1 MKKISSL
8 AFFVLLSCAQQK
20 PSEPVATS
28 TMEEDTL
35 ATTVSE
41 PVPAELPAASE
52 PELSYKTIPVENNGV
67 LEALVN
73 NPFPKDLE
81 AMKAMLDSMGVT
93 SEWENGGGLSYD
105 SAAISYNRSYGESIC
120 EADIQSAKLAL
131 NKGITIGM
139 ALTDFLTL
147 TGIKSWSQGT
157 LRYEYT
163 YSAQEHTY
171 TIRFDF
177 ANNVLIRFFYQKD
190 PCVIYD

>member
-1 MKKISSL
+1 MKATLDSL
-8 AFFVLLSCAQQK
+8 GVDAVY
-20 PSEPVATS
+20 EN
-28 TMEEDTL
+28 EEDG
-35 ATTVSE
+35 S
-41 PVPAELPAASE
+41 
-52 PELSYKTIPVENNGV
+52 LSYAGAE
-67 LEALVN
+67 
-73 NPFPKDLE
+73 
-81 AMKAMLDSMGVT
+81 
-93 SEWENGGGLSYD
+93 
-105 SAAISYNRSYGESIC
+105 ISFNRSYWEAIC